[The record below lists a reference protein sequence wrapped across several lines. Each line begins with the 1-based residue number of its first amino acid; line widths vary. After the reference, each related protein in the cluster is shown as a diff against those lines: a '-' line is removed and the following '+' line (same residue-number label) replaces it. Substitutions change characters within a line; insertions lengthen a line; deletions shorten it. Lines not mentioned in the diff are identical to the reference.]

1 MSDYDAK
8 ILCQDPYIFV
18 IDDFLTDEECEFI
31 KEVSKDGLKLAG
43 VSYLDKD
50 KEKFESNYRGRT
62 NSSNW
67 ISKEKY
73 PQMKKISQRIGKLMN
88 CDYQYFEDFQV
99 IYYKVSEEYK
109 YHYDAYNPEFKEK
122 YKKFCSERGNRIGTV
137 LVYLNDV
144 EEGGETAF
152 DSIDKSKEP
161 LLVKAKKGRLVLFKN
176 LNPDGSLNKKSRHA
190 GLPVKKG
197 EKWAFNLWLRERF

>member
-1 MSDYDAK
+1 MTEYNAK

-31 KEVSKDGLKLAG
+31 KDVSKDNLKSAG
-43 VSYLDKD
+43 VSFF
-50 KEKFESNYRGRT
+50 KEDEKYRSTYNGRT
-62 NSSNW
+62 NSSYW
-67 ISKEKY
+67 INKERY
-73 PQMKKISQRIGKLMN
+73 PLMKKISQRIGDLMN
-88 CDYQYFEDFQV
+88 CDYRYFEEFQV
-99 IYYKVSEEYK
+99 IHYNESEEYK

-161 LLVKAKKGRLVLFKN
+161 LLVEAKKGRLVLFKN
-176 LNPDGSLNKKSRHA
+176 LNPDGSLNMKSRHA